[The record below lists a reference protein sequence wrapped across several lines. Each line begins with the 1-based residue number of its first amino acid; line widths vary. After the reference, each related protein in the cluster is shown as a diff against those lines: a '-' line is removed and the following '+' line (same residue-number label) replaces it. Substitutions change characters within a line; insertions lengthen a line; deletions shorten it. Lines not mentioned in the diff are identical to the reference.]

1 MQFNKAEYLSSFFK
15 FKDIPTTGLPE
26 IAFAG
31 RSNVGKSTLINKV
44 LNRKKLVQVSKT
56 PGKTKALNYF
66 AVDNKYHFVD
76 LPGFGYAKVPLKEKQ
91 SWGKLIENY
100 LKGSPNLKGLVH
112 IIDSRRGLMESDW
125 TLIEFVSYIHN
136 ELGKDLNVLYVLSKS
151 DKLKSKAR
159 SDTYQKTIQDLG
171 CDPRQLIFF
180 SALSGQGVTEIR
192 KIIAEI
198 LNE

>member
-1 MQFNKAEYLSSFFK
+1 
-15 FKDIPTTGLPE
+15 LPE

-31 RSNVGKSTLINKV
+31 RSNVGKSTLMNKV

-66 AVDNKYHFVD
+66 EVDGKFHFVD

-91 SWGKLIENY
+91 SWGKLIESY

-112 IIDSRRGLMESDW
+112 IIDSRRGLMDADW

-136 ELGKDLNVLYVLSKS
+136 ELGKDLSVLYVLSKS
-151 DKLKSKAR
+151 DKLKSKVR
-159 SDTYQKTIQDLG
+159 SNTYKKAIQDLG

-180 SALSGQGVTEIR
+180 SALSGQGVAEIR
-192 KIIAEI
+192 KLILEI
-198 LNE
+198 LTQ

>member
-1 MQFNKAEYLSSFFK
+1 MQFKNAKYLSSFFS

-66 AVDNKYHFVD
+66 EVDEKYYFVD
-76 LPGFGYAKVPLKEKQ
+76 LPGFGYAKVPLKEKK
-91 SWGKLIENY
+91 SWGQLIESY
-100 LKGSPNLKGLVH
+100 LKGSSNLKGLVH
-112 IIDSRRGLMESDW
+112 IIDSRRGLMETDW

-136 ELGKDLNVLYVLSKS
+136 ELDRDLSVLYVLSKS
-151 DKLKSKAR
+151 DKLKSRELTDRYRKIN
-159 SDTYQKTIQDLG
+159 QELG
-171 CDPRQLIFF
+171 CDPRQLLFF
-180 SALSGQGVTEIR
+180 SALSGQGVAEIR
-192 KIIAEI
+192 KLIMEI
-198 LNE
+198 LSQ

>member
-1 MQFNKAEYLSSFFK
+1 MQFNNANYLSSFFK
-15 FKDIPTTGLPE
+15 FGDIPKTGLPE

-31 RSNVGKSTLINKV
+31 RSNVGKSTLMNKV

-66 AVDNKYHFVD
+66 EVDGKFHFVD

-91 SWGKLIENY
+91 SWGKLIESY

-112 IIDSRRGLMESDW
+112 IIDSRRGLMDADW

-136 ELGKDLNVLYVLSKS
+136 ELGKDLSVLYVLSKS
-151 DKLKSKAR
+151 DKLKSKVR
-159 SDTYQKTIQDLG
+159 SDTYKKAIQDLG

-180 SALSGQGVTEIR
+180 SALSGQGVAEIR
-192 KIIAEI
+192 KLILEI
-198 LNE
+198 LTQ